1 MLRIVA
7 SYSCCVPSERV
18 ARYASTFGAVSW
30 SDAALKRSSTA
41 SAFNVSVAAE
51 AICVSSLV
59 VRATRT
65 SSRSFWGSGKRPR
78 AAAKRAGCGAL
89 PLIMA
94 WTTGFVDVISAD
106 KEVIG
111 PIGRIGPIGPIL
123 GVDAVALFILLART
137 ARARLVASDF
147 RLVPDHCFHLAIFLA
162 GRSRALIRSSEFQ

>member
-65 SSRSFWGSGKRPR
+65 SSKSFCGSGKSPR

-89 PLIMA
+89 PLMMA

-106 KEVIG
+106 KAGTI
-111 PIGRIGPIGPIL
+111 
-123 GVDAVALFILLART
+123 FIH
-137 ARARLVASDF
+137 RLRRFYV
-147 RLVPDHCFHLAIFLA
+147 HLCNLWMT
-162 GRSRALIRSSEFQ
+162 RPVKR